1 MCLVGKRKLE
11 IFLLTGPVLAVWNP
25 VQEILNQYDKNSRIQ
40 VVRLRTADEKRL
52 VGELKFQVLSDAK
65 RQNYSDIH
73 RFLTR

>member
-52 VGELKFQVLSDAK
+52 VGKLDLKKSELESTVGAPYKA
-65 RQNYSDIH
+65 
-73 RFLTR
+73 T

>member
-52 VGELKFQVLSDAK
+52 VGKLDLKKSELESTVGVPYKA
-65 RQNYSDIH
+65 I
-73 RFLTR
+73 